1 MLKFF
6 PTPYP
11 GEWWYSVLCR
21 YHVRSGNSRQQS
33 TIAELF
39 PGRVTAAIGSVFP
52 NSTIRQVVMQL
63 PAGVLNVDSVIAHNT
78 LFPYYSRCFK
88 YAKKVEL
95 LEDIAL
101 GKKVT
106 ITNLRRFTD
115 LWRPSFCTQCAAED
129 REVYGEAFWHIEHQI
144 PLLPLCPKHGC
155 RLQQAQEV
163 EMSHLGYTFY
173 PLEGLA
179 PNDLQ
184 PDASAPAP
192 WHSSITKIMYD
203 YQTLPLTASATEGFS
218 NLAIALANKGYGVIQ
233 CSSKNTILDAKRIYS
248 DMTEIYGEATIRQIF
263 GDERSVPLINRLCKW
278 SLATP
283 ERYAFLQNF
292 AELPSE
298 VLFSPERLEDTMQK
312 NLIALKDSDV
322 CYTKKQVMEQLGV
335 TSNQLDLLAKKYDV
349 LPFWRE
355 RGTTEERKKLHK
367 IAFTL
372 TDDDFEEY
380 KVALKKSGFH
390 YDSDFVRKCVMD
402 SVKLT
407 E

>member
-11 GEWWYSVLCR
+11 DEWWYSVLCR

-33 TIAELF
+33 TVAELF

-63 PAGVLNVDSVIAHNT
+63 PTGILDIETVITQNT
-78 LFPYYSRCFK
+78 LFPYYSRCFL
-88 YAKKVEL
+88 YEKKVEL
-95 LEDIAL
+95 LKDVSM
-101 GKKVT
+101 GKTVT

-115 LWRPSFCTQCAAED
+115 FWHPSFCTQCVAED

-163 EMSHLGYTFY
+163 EMSHLAYTFY
-173 PLEGLA
+173 PLESIAKNEFPQNAA
-179 PNDLQ
+179 PL
-184 PDASAPAP
+184 PP
-192 WHSSITKIMYD
+192 WHSSIAKIMYE
-203 YQTLPLTASATEGFS
+203 YQTLPLTAAATEGFS

-233 CSSKNTILDAKRIYS
+233 CSSPNTILDAKRIYS
-248 DMTEIYGEATIRQIF
+248 DMLEFYGDATVKQIF
-263 GDERSVPLINRLCKW
+263 GDESSIPLINRLGKW

-298 VLFSPERLEDTMQK
+298 ELFNSERLKDAMQER
-312 NLIALKDSDV
+312 LIALKNSDV
-322 CYTKKQVMEQLGV
+322 LLTKKQVMEQLGV
-335 TSNQLDLLAKKYDV
+335 TSHQLDVLAKKYDA

-355 RGTTEERKKLHK
+355 RGTAEERKRLHK
-367 IAFTL
+367 ISFTL
-372 TDDDFEEY
+372 ADEDFETY
-380 KVALKKSGFH
+380 KLALAKSGFH
-390 YDSDFVRKCVMD
+390 YDSDFVRKCVLNYIKRMD
-402 SVKLT
+402 
-407 E
+407 

>member
-33 TIAELF
+33 TVAELF

-63 PAGVLNVDSVIAHNT
+63 PPGILNVENIITQNT
-78 LFPYYSRCFK
+78 LFPYYSRCFQ
-88 YAKKVEL
+88 YVKKVEL

-129 REVYGEAFWHIEHQI
+129 RDVYGEAFWHIEHQI

-163 EMSHLGYTFY
+163 EISHLGYTFY
-173 PLEGLA
+173 PLESLA
-179 PNDLQ
+179 TSDVP
-184 PDASAPAP
+184 PDASASAP
-192 WHSSITKIMYD
+192 WHGSITKIMYE
-203 YQTLPLTASATEGFS
+203 YQTLPLTAAATEGFS

-248 DMTEIYGEATIRQIF
+248 DTVKTYGEATVRQIF
-263 GDERSVPLINRLCKW
+263 GDESSVPLINRLGKW

-283 ERYAFLQNF
+283 ERYAFLQCF

-298 VLFSPERLEDTMQK
+298 ELFNSERLKDAMQEK
-312 NLIALKDSDV
+312 LIALKNSDV
-322 CYTKKQVMEQLGV
+322 LLTKKQVMDQLGV
-335 TSNQLDLLAKKYDV
+335 TSNQLDVLAKKYDA

-355 RGTTEERKKLHK
+355 RGAAGERLHK
-367 IAFTL
+367 ISFTL
-372 TDDDFEEY
+372 ADEDFAKY
-380 KVALKKSGFH
+380 KTALKESGFH
-390 YDSDFVRKCVMD
+390 YDSDFVRKCVLDYIKRMD
-402 SVKLT
+402 
-407 E
+407 